1 MEQEIDFSARR
12 KRLCKEL
19 LEESV
24 VIVGSASSYYR
35 NSDANFPFRQ
45 DSNFHYI
52 SGFDEP
58 NSIIVL
64 RPFAKDKKFI
74 MFCRDR
80 DPLREQWDGFR
91 SGTEGAIKDFGA
103 EEAYS
108 ISVVDELMPSLLE
121 GAKNIY
127 YSMSSPNGINFK
139 IENWISQIKAN
150 ARKGS
155 EAPENLM
162 SLDSVL
168 DELRLLKKEEELT
181 LMRKAGEITCEA
193 HSRAMVKVSP
203 GMFEYQLEAEYL
215 YTFINGGARFPA
227 YNSIVGG
234 GNNAC
239 ILHYNE
245 NSSKLKEGDLVLVDA
260 GCEFDYYASDV
271 TRTFP
276 VGKKFS
282 DAQKQIYKVVLEA
295 HKQACNEIKP
305 GNPWNVAHTK
315 SIEVITEGLVDLGIL
330 KGNPTALIEKEEYS
344 KFYMH
349 RVGHWIG
356 MDVHDV
362 GNYKKNGKWREL
374 EPGMVLTIEP
384 GIYILDSLEGVEEK
398 WLGIGV
404 RIEDD
409 LLVTKKGHEI
419 LTSNAPREISDI
431 EDLKA

>member
-108 ISVVDELMPSLLE
+108 ISEVDELMPSLLE

-203 GMFEYQLEAEYL
+203 GMFEYQLESEYL

-239 ILHYNE
+239 ILH
-245 NSSKLKEGDLVLVDA
+245 
-260 GCEFDYYASDV
+260 
-271 TRTFP
+271 
-276 VGKKFS
+276 
-282 DAQKQIYKVVLEA
+282 
-295 HKQACNEIKP
+295 
-305 GNPWNVAHTK
+305 
-315 SIEVITEGLVDLGIL
+315 
-330 KGNPTALIEKEEYS
+330 
-344 KFYMH
+344 
-349 RVGHWIG
+349 
-356 MDVHDV
+356 
-362 GNYKKNGKWREL
+362 
-374 EPGMVLTIEP
+374 
-384 GIYILDSLEGVEEK
+384 
-398 WLGIGV
+398 
-404 RIEDD
+404 
-409 LLVTKKGHEI
+409 
-419 LTSNAPREISDI
+419 
-431 EDLKA
+431 